1 MTAEPRDVSELLQD
15 ALGARYA
22 LGPEL
27 GRGGMGLVLLARDR
41 TLDREVAVKVI
52 HPQLATHSALGERF
66 LAEARTVARLRH
78 PGIVTVHEAGEA
90 GGLLYF
96 VMDRVEGETLRER
109 LQRDGKLPVAAA
121 ARIVADVADAL
132 DAAARAGVVHR
143 DVKPENILLEAG
155 TGRALLVD
163 FGVARLT
170 AGENRPEST
179 GPGMAVGTP
188 AYMSPEQATGEDGV
202 DPRSDV
208 YALGIVAY
216 EMLAGAPPFTGPH
229 RVVVSHHISTR
240 PVPVQRLRPDTPPPL
255 AQAVM
260 RALEKA
266 PGDRW
271 QTGREFREAA
281 LGERRVPARVR
292 RGLLASAA

>member
-1 MTAEPRDVSELLQD
+1 MTTEPLDVTQLLQD
-15 ALGARYA
+15 ALGGRYA
-22 LGPEL
+22 LGQEL

-52 HPQLATHSALGERF
+52 HPQLADHGPIGDRF
-66 LAEARTVARLRH
+66 LTEARTVARLRH
-78 PGIVTVHEAGEA
+78 PNIVTVHEAGEA
-90 GGLLYF
+90 AGLLYF
-96 VMDRVEGETLRER
+96 VMDRVPGETLRDR
-109 LQRDGKLPVAAA
+109 IQREGRLPVATV
-121 ARIVADVADAL
+121 ARIVTDLADAL

-143 DVKPENILLEAG
+143 DIKPENVLLEEG

-188 AYMSPEQATGEDGV
+188 AYMSPEQATGEDTV
-202 DPRSDV
+202 DPRSDI
-208 YALGIVAY
+208 YALGVVAY
-216 EMLAGAPPFTGPH
+216 EMLTGTPPFTGPH

-240 PVPVQRLRPDTPPPL
+240 PVPVQRIRAETPAPL
-255 AQAVM
+255 ARAVM

-266 PGDRW
+266 PAERW
-271 QTGREFREAA
+271 QSGREFREAVA
-281 LGERRVPARVR
+281 GDRRV
-292 RGLLASAA
+292 